1 MLHLGQWIID
11 VEWKKGP
18 RPAVAA
24 PTSPVKFDHFSLPV
38 ALDISIP
45 VSALQRPWAWL
56 EQEEQE
62 HLLQGNCF
70 NPPRGPEYTGAEFR
84 EGFPPACHHAIQNE
98 PAHSGSLIWAAIA
111 VLLYDQVIRRSSCA
125 CIRHGCVGTTRTLK
139 P

>member
-1 MLHLGQWIID
+1 MWSGKRGRGQRSR
-11 VEWKKGP
+11 P
-18 RPAVAA
+18 RPRHRRSNSI
-24 PTSPVKFDHFSLPV
+24 TFSLPI
-38 ALDISIP
+38 ALEISIP

-62 HLLQGNCF
+62 HLIQGNRF

>member
-24 PTSPVKFDHFSLPV
+24 PTSPVKFDQLFLAV

-45 VSALQRPWAWL
+45 VLALQRPWAWL
-56 EQEEQE
+56 EQEEHE

-70 NPPRGPEYTGAEFR
+70 NPPSGLDYTGA
-84 EGFPPACHHAIQNE
+84 
-98 PAHSGSLIWAAIA
+98 
-111 VLLYDQVIRRSSCA
+111 
-125 CIRHGCVGTTRTLK
+125 
-139 P
+139 